1 MMFGEVLFKLRENL
15 HFTDEDYKN
24 ITEFKKNNSDIEE
37 IKKEIEGLKQKRLI
51 LNKNVESFN
60 MINRIFNKSYR

>member
-15 HFTDEDYKN
+15 HFADEDYKN

-37 IKKEIEGLKQKRLI
+37 IKKKLK
-51 LNKNVESFN
+51 VW
-60 MINRIFNKSYR
+60 NRKD

>member
-1 MMFGEVLFKLRENL
+1 MFGEVLFKLRENL

-37 IKKEIEGLKQKRLI
+37 IKK
-51 LNKNVESFN
+51 N
-60 MINRIFNKSYR
+60 